1 MNVEKLKKIID
12 EVNSGNWDEYSQFF
26 NNDMELFIKIIT
38 KYGLIDFIDPMSDDL
53 RDYQND
59 VLYALVNE
67 NPEKWVN
74 FICENV
80 INSDLIKKGD
90 DWYLYLNDQEDLSE
104 LFYDGRESTKDLVK
118 SVFSDDHW
126 EPYWDTTDDIYR
138 DVVEELNNKNL
149 KKLYEKILNEVEG
162 ETISTDTEYLEDLD
176 DSGSDEIVITKE
188 NFGGMF
194 EDEET
199 LKYILK
205 KYASD
210 VRQELYS
217 LHSNCYNSA
226 YENEIYE
233 DIWDELSTFFEG
245 RSQWESRPY
254 KYDTTKTQHYV
265 TVKIR
270 DIAGD
275 ITDFLRNMKGS
286 HYSQDSLEYYG
297 SYMGMLKNGMNNDV
311 WEYLDFRIPDY
322 PDSSKVDA
330 CINEDFENYL

>member
-162 ETISTDTEYLEDLD
+162 ETISTDTDYLEYLD

-226 YENEIYE
+226 YEDEIYE

-245 RSQWESRPY
+245 ISQFESRPY

-275 ITDFLRNMKGS
+275 IRDFLRNMKDS
-286 HYSQDSLEYYG
+286 NYSQDSLEYYG

>member
-1 MNVEKLKKIID
+1 MNIEKLKEIID
-12 EVNSGNWDEYSQFF
+12 DVNNGNWDEYSQFF
-26 NNDMELFIKIIT
+26 NNDIGLFIKIVT
-38 KYGLIDFIDPMSDDL
+38 KFGLIDLIDPMSDDL
-53 RDYQND
+53 QDYQND

-118 SVFSDDHW
+118 NVFGENYW

-138 DVVEELNNKNL
+138 DVVEELNDKNL

-194 EDEET
+194 DDEQT

-205 KYASD
+205 EYSND
-210 VRQELYS
+210 IRQELHS

-245 RSQWESRPY
+245 RSEWESRPY

-311 WEYLDFRIPDY
+311 WEYLDFRVPDY
-322 PDSSKVDA
+322 PDSSKVDEY
-330 CINEDFENYL
+330 INQDFENYF

>member
-90 DWYLYLNDQEDLSE
+90 DWYLYLNDQEDLSD

-126 EPYWDTTDDIYR
+126 EPYWETTDDIYR

-245 RSQWESRPY
+245 RSQFESRPY

-311 WEYLDFRIPDY
+311 WEYLDFRVPDY
-322 PDSSKVDA
+322 PDSSKVDE
-330 CINEDFENYL
+330 CINEDFENYF

>member
-38 KYGLIDFIDPMSDDL
+38 KYGLIDFIDPMSDEL

-67 NPEKWVN
+67 NPEKWIN

-80 INSDLIKKGD
+80 IDSDLIKKGD

-162 ETISTDTEYLEDLD
+162 ETISTDTDYLEYLD

-194 EDEET
+194 GDEQT
-199 LKYILK
+199 LKYILES
-205 KYASD
+205 YASD
-210 VRQELYS
+210 IRQELFS

-226 YENEIYE
+226 YEDEIYE
-233 DIWDELSTFFEG
+233 DLWDELSTFFEG
-245 RSQWESRPY
+245 RSQFESRPY

-275 ITDFLRNMKGS
+275 IKQFLSEMKGS
-286 HYSQDSLEYYG
+286 NYSNDSLEYYG

-311 WEYLDFRIPDY
+311 WKYLDFRVPDY
-322 PDSSKVDA
+322 PDSSKLDA
-330 CINEDFENYL
+330 CINEDFENYF

>member
-80 INSDLIKKGD
+80 INSDLIKKGN

-245 RSQWESRPY
+245 ISQFESRPY

-275 ITDFLRNMKGS
+275 IKQFLSEMKGS
-286 HYSQDSLEYYG
+286 NYSNDSLEYYG

-330 CINEDFENYL
+330 CINEDFENYF

>member
-1 MNVEKLKKIID
+1 MNVEKLKEIID

-38 KYGLIDFIDPMSDDL
+38 KYGLIDFIDPMSDEL

-118 SVFSDDHW
+118 SFFSDGHW

-205 KYASD
+205 EYSND
-210 VRQELYS
+210 IRQELYS

-330 CINEDFENYL
+330 CINEDFENYF

>member
-1 MNVEKLKKIID
+1 MNVEKLKEIID

-90 DWYLYLNDQEDLSE
+90 DWYLYLNDQEDLSD

-138 DVVEELNNKNL
+138 DVVEELNDKNL

-245 RSQWESRPY
+245 ISQFESRPY

>member
-1 MNVEKLKKIID
+1 MNIEKLKEIID
-12 EVNSGNWDEYSQFF
+12 DVNSGNWDEYSQFF
-26 NNDMELFIKIIT
+26 NNDIGLFIKIVT
-38 KYGLIDFIDPMSDDL
+38 KFGLIGFIDPMSDGL
-53 RDYQND
+53 QDYQND

-74 FICENV
+74 FICKTV

-90 DWYLYLNDQEDLSE
+90 DWYLYLNNQEDLAD

-118 SVFSDDHW
+118 NVFNDDHW
-126 EPYWDTTDDIYR
+126 EPYWESTGDIYR

-194 EDEET
+194 EDEQT

-205 KYASD
+205 EYASD

-245 RSQWESRPY
+245 RSQFESRPY

-275 ITDFLRNMKGS
+275 IKQFLSEMKGS
-286 HYSQDSLEYYG
+286 NYSTDSLEYYG
-297 SYMGMLKNGMNNDV
+297 SYMGMLKYGMDNDI

-330 CINEDFENYL
+330 CINEDFENYF

>member
-1 MNVEKLKKIID
+1 MNVEKLKEIID

-149 KKLYEKILNEVEG
+149 KKLYERILKEVEG

-194 EDEET
+194 GDEQT
-199 LKYILK
+199 LKYILES
-205 KYASD
+205 YASD
-210 VRQELYS
+210 IRQELFS

-226 YENEIYE
+226 YEDEIYE
-233 DIWDELSTFFEG
+233 DLWDELSTFFEG
-245 RSQWESRPY
+245 RSQFESRPY

-275 ITDFLRNMKGS
+275 IKQFLSEMKGS
-286 HYSQDSLEYYG
+286 NYSNDSLEYYG

-330 CINEDFENYL
+330 CINEDFENYF

>member
-1 MNVEKLKKIID
+1 MNIEKLKEIID
-12 EVNSGNWDEYSQFF
+12 DVNSGNWDEYSQFF
-26 NNDMELFIKIIT
+26 NNDIGLFIKIVT
-38 KYGLIDFIDPMSDDL
+38 KFGLIDFIDPMSDDL
-53 RDYQND
+53 QDYQND

-74 FICENV
+74 FICETV

-126 EPYWDTTDDIYR
+126 EPYWETTDDIYR
-138 DVVEELNNKNL
+138 DVVEELNEKNL
-149 KKLYEKILNEVEG
+149 KKLYERILKEVEG

-194 EDEET
+194 EDEQT

-205 KYASD
+205 EYASD

-275 ITDFLRNMKGS
+275 IKQFLSEMKGS
-286 HYSQDSLEYYG
+286 YSQDNLEYYG

-330 CINEDFENYL
+330 CINEDFENYF

>member
-1 MNVEKLKKIID
+1 MNIEKLKEIID
-12 EVNSGNWDEYSQFF
+12 DVNNGNWDEYSQFF
-26 NNDMELFIKIIT
+26 NNDIGLFIKIVT
-38 KYGLIDFIDPMSDDL
+38 KFGLIDLIDPMSDDL
-53 RDYQND
+53 QDYQND

-74 FICENV
+74 FICETV

-126 EPYWDTTDDIYR
+126 EPYWETTDDIYR
-138 DVVEELNNKNL
+138 DVVEELNEKNL
-149 KKLYEKILNEVEG
+149 KKLYERILKEVEG

-194 EDEET
+194 EDEQT

-205 KYASD
+205 EYASD

-217 LHSNCYNSA
+217 LHINCYNSA

-275 ITDFLRNMKGS
+275 IKQFLSEMKGS
-286 HYSQDSLEYYG
+286 YSQDNLEYYG

-330 CINEDFENYL
+330 CINEDCENYL

>member
-90 DWYLYLNDQEDLSE
+90 DWYLYLNDQEDLSD

-118 SVFSDDHW
+118 SVFGENYW
-126 EPYWDTTDDIYR
+126 EPYWESTDDIYR

-245 RSQWESRPY
+245 RSQFESRPY

-311 WEYLDFRIPDY
+311 WEYLDFRVPDY
-322 PDSSKVDA
+322 PDSSKVDE
-330 CINEDFENYL
+330 CINEDFENYF

>member
-1 MNVEKLKKIID
+1 MNVEKLKEIID

-38 KYGLIDFIDPMSDDL
+38 KYGLIDFIDPMSDEL

-67 NPEKWVN
+67 NPEKWIN

-80 INSDLIKKGD
+80 IDSDLIKKGD

-149 KKLYEKILNEVEG
+149 KKLYERILKEVEG

-194 EDEET
+194 GDEQT
-199 LKYILK
+199 LKYILES
-205 KYASD
+205 YASD
-210 VRQELYS
+210 IRQELFS

-226 YENEIYE
+226 YEDEIYE
-233 DIWDELSTFFEG
+233 DLWDELSTFFEG
-245 RSQWESRPY
+245 RSQFESRPY

-330 CINEDFENYL
+330 CINEDFENYF

>member
-1 MNVEKLKKIID
+1 MNIEKLKEIID
-12 EVNSGNWDEYSQFF
+12 DVNNGNWDEYSQFF
-26 NNDMELFIKIIT
+26 NNDIGLFIKIVT
-38 KYGLIDFIDPMSDDL
+38 KFGLIDFIDPMSDDL
-53 RDYQND
+53 QDYQND

-74 FICENV
+74 FICETV

-90 DWYLYLNDQEDLSE
+90 DWYLYLNDQEDLAD

-126 EPYWDTTDDIYR
+126 EPYWETTDDIYR
-138 DVVEELNNKNL
+138 DVVEELNEKNL
-149 KKLYEKILNEVEG
+149 KKLYERILKEVEG

-194 EDEET
+194 EDEQT

-205 KYASD
+205 EYASD

-217 LHSNCYNSA
+217 LHINCYNSA

-275 ITDFLRNMKGS
+275 IKQFLSEMKGS
-286 HYSQDSLEYYG
+286 YSQDNLEYYG

-330 CINEDFENYL
+330 CINEDFENYF

>member
-245 RSQWESRPY
+245 ISQFESRPY